1 MHGLP
6 LAWAKFE
13 RKNVAGV
20 GWRVAISGQNEIVQ
34 GTYSEGSGRAQ
45 LTFAEPGFY
54 LVVVQTETGRDET
67 EIELETQTALAIN
80 TLGRWKVGGIVQ
92 PIQVVPAAN
101 GLADPFVQNLT
112 RQWMPFERVSMA
124 WVVQTTDKNQ
134 PVRWRWASGQTQG
147 QHTGTV
153 YAWRLFNYAG
163 GIQKNQDSNR
173 AFDAAVDVG
182 DFQSL
187 RLDPPKNPWYSPTF
201 EDWYRITTTTA
212 SNANALRWNLDCLHD
227 YTHTLKFFTR
237 ATPGSGKTGD
247 LGFRV
252 FDATGTKIHD
262 QAATYGASV
271 AVYEVNFGRR
281 AAGQQIATVEVF
293 KVETTDAVDVRLQI
307 NVTD

>member
-45 LTFAEPGFY
+45 LAFAEPGFY
-54 LVVVQTETGRDET
+54 LVVVQTETGRAET

-124 WVVQTTDKNQ
+124 WVVETTNKNQ
-134 PVRWRWASGQTQG
+134 AVRWRWTSGQTQG

-163 GIQKNQDSNR
+163 GIQKNQD
-173 AFDAAVDVG
+173 AD
-182 DFQSL
+182 
-187 RLDPPKNPWYSPTF
+187 RLFVPLQTSTPN
-201 EDWYRITTTTA
+201 IT
-212 SNANALRWNLDCLHD
+212 
-227 YTHTLKFFTR
+227 
-237 ATPGSGKTGD
+237 ATPTETTPNVWYNPV
-247 LGFRV
+247 FRQWYLV
-252 FDATGTKIHD
+252 
-262 QAATYGASV
+262 
-271 AVYEVNFGRR
+271 ECN
-281 AAGQQIATVEVF
+281 AAGQIFWEPDCFYDYAHELVVNVKIAEGNAGFKGFKLYVDSQQTQQIIEIGVNYSLDNTYTATFPRRAPGHAITRVWASVGNGSKF
-293 KVETTDAVDVRLQI
+293 YIWAKL